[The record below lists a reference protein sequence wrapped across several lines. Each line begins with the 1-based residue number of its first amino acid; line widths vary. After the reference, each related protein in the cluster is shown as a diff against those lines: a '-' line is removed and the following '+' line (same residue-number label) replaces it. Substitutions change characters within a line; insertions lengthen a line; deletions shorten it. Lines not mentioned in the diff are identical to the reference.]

1 MMQSLFVVVQ
11 RSTIMLSEIFYVFRY
26 ERLTKRNSWRK
37 GGYDWRG
44 V

>member
-1 MMQSLFVVVQ
+1 MMQILFLEVQ
-11 RSTIMLSEIFYVFRY
+11 QSTITLSEIFYLFRY
-26 ERLTKRNSWRK
+26 ERLTNRYSWRK